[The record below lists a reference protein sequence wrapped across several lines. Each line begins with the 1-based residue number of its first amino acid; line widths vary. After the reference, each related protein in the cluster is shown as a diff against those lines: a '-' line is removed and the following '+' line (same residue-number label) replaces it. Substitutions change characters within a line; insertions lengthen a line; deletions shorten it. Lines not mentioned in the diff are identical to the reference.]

1 MGYALI
7 GYLKGKISSSPLNHR
22 HFIITTESSPLNHRK
37 NVTSGTTVVRY
48 HELNPFRCFSA
59 LYSVAISQLFSS
71 RCSSAILQSLFPF

>member
-7 GYLKGKISSSPLNHR
+7 GYLKGKISSSLLH
-22 HFIITTESSPLNHRK
+22 HRK

-59 LYSVAISQLFSS
+59 RYSVAISQLFSS
-71 RCSSAILQSLFPF
+71 RYSSAILQSLFPF